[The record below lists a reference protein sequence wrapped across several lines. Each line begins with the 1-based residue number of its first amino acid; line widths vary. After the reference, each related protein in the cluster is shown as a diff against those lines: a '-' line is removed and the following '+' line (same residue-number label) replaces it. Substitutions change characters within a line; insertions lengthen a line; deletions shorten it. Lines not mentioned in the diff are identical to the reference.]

1 MLARSYAVSPTAT
14 STRLAQPRIHETAH
28 VHSFSNIVGDV
39 YIGANVRVAPGTSIR
54 ADAGTP
60 FHVGEGSNVHDGAI
74 IHGLEHGRVIG
85 DDQQQYSV
93 WIGKNTSITHLSL
106 IYGPAYVGDDC
117 FIGFRSTIFNAR
129 INRGCIVMMHVLI
142 QDVELPPGK
151 YVPSGSVITTQ
162 QQADRLPDVQSTNV
176 EFATHVVEVSGA
188 PSGEPT
194 RIATIRSELE
204 QAYSAKQL
212 DSVSFNSNHDHNQGQ
227 GNMASVV
234 DQVRHLLAQGYRIG
248 TEHADSRRFQTSS
261 WQTCS
266 PIQATRESDVISE
279 LNRCLSEHSGEYVR
293 MFGIDPQAKRRVSE
307 MIVQR
312 PTDKAPALS
321 TSGSTSAS
329 ASSSYSSSYASSS
342 APSGSSYSSGGNASV
357 REQISNLVR
366 QGYRIG
372 VEYADAR
379 RFQTSSWKSCPPAQS
394 SRESDVIAAV
404 EACMAEHQGEYV
416 RIFGIDTQTK
426 RRISETIVQRPSDRA
441 DRSTTSTHVP
451 TAYSSSNGSSS
462 YSQPSS
468 PSYSGSSSLGSEAIE
483 QVRSLVRQGL
493 RIGME
498 HADKRR
504 FQTSSW
510 TSCHPI
516 DSTRESDVIAALEA
530 CIAEHP
536 REYVRIFGIDTQ
548 SKRRVGEAIV
558 QRP

>member
-28 VHSFSNIVGDV
+28 VHSFSSIVGDV

-54 ADAGTP
+54 ADEGTP

-129 INRGCIVMMHVLI
+129 INQGCIVMMHVLI
-142 QDVELPPGK
+142 QDVEIPPGK

-162 QQADRLPDVQSTNV
+162 QQADRLPDAQSADV
-176 EFATHVVEVSGA
+176 EFTTQVVEVSEA
-188 PSGEPT
+188 PSGEPI
-194 RIATIRSELE
+194 RIATVRSELE
-204 QAYSAKQL
+204 QAYSAKQP

-312 PTDKAPALS
+312 PSDKVPALS
-321 TSGSTSAS
+321 AATSDRSTT
-329 ASSSYSSSYASSS
+329 SSYASSPT
-342 APSGSSYSSGGNASV
+342 PSGGGYSSSGNAPV

-394 SRESDVIAAV
+394 SNASDVIAAV

-426 RRISETIVQRPSDRA
+426 RRISETIVQRPGDQSARL
-441 DRSTTSTHVP
+441 TTSTHVP

-462 YSQPSS
+462 YSQPPSS
-468 PSYSGSSSLGSEAIE
+468 SYGGSSSLGGEAIE

-510 TSCHPI
+510 TSCRPI
-516 DSTRESDVIAALEA
+516 DSNREGDVIAALEA